1 MSIPKTGNPVR
12 QFFCLIWVVFWTDAA
27 EMAVAPGPFETNLR
41 LERQM
46 EGIAA
51 TAQLYGI
58 SVTAQDCAGF
68 ILSLSQIISYNI
80 HKVLIHST

>member
-1 MSIPKTGNPVR
+1 
-12 QFFCLIWVVFWTDAA
+12 
-27 EMAVAPGPFETNLR
+27 
-41 LERQM
+41 M

-68 ILSLSQIISYNI
+68 ILSQIISYNI
-80 HKVLIHST
+80 QKVLIHST